1 MHPSP
6 LRLSRNDLP
15 IAFSYAI
22 LARMN
27 NNLFSLENKVAIVTG
42 ASKGIGEAIARGL
55 AQAGAKVVV
64 SSRKQ
69 DAVDDVAKSIA
80 ADGGAA
86 LGVAA
91 HMGEPEQ
98 IQQLVDRTVMEFGGV
113 DILVNNAA
121 INPVFGSTIDA
132 DPGVMQK
139 MLDVNVKGY
148 FLAIQKC
155 VPSMRA
161 RGGGS
166 IINVAS
172 VAGLNPG
179 AFMGMYSIT
188 KAAVIMMT
196 RVLAKELGQDKIRV
210 NAIAPGVIKTKFST
224 MLWDTPEIYERVT
237 NEAALKRIAMP
248 DELIGTALYLASDAS
263 SFTTGATIVVDGGA
277 S

>member
-1 MHPSP
+1 
-6 LRLSRNDLP
+6 
-15 IAFSYAI
+15 
-22 LARMN
+22 MN
-27 NNLFSLENKVAIVTG
+27 PDLFSLQDKVAIITG
-42 ASKGIGEAIARGL
+42 ASKGIGESIARGF
-55 AQAGAKVVV
+55 ARAGAKVVV

-69 DAVDDVAKSIA
+69 AAVDDVANAIC

-86 LGVAA
+86 LGIAA

-98 IQQLVDRTVMEFGGV
+98 IQKLVDATVMHFGGV

-121 INPVFGSTIDA
+121 INPLFGLTIEADMGVFA
-132 DPGVMQK
+132 K

-148 FLAIQKC
+148 VLAIQKC

-172 VAGLNPG
+172 VAGISPG
-179 AFMGMYSIT
+179 TFMGLYSIT

-196 RVLAKELGQDKIRV
+196 RVFAKELGPDKIRV

-224 MLWDTPEIYERVT
+224 MLWDTPEIYEQTV
-237 NEAALKRIAMP
+237 NSSALKRIGMP

-263 SFTTGATIVVDGGA
+263 SFTTGATIVVDGGVN
-277 S
+277 

>member
-1 MHPSP
+1 MS
-6 LRLSRNDLP
+6 NE
-15 IAFSYAI
+15 
-22 LARMN
+22 
-27 NNLFSLENKVAIVTG
+27 LFSLDNKVAIVTG

-55 AQAGAKVVV
+55 AQAGAAVVV

-69 DAVDDVAKSIA
+69 DAVDEVAQAITGE
-80 ADGGAA
+80 GGRA

-98 IQQLVDRTVMEFGGV
+98 VERLVDRTVMEFGGV

-121 INPVFGSTIDA
+121 INPVFGLTIDA
-132 DPGVMQK
+132 DMGVVQK

-148 FLAIQKC
+148 LLAIQKC

-166 IINVAS
+166 IINMAS

-179 AFMGMYSIT
+179 AGMGMYSIT

-196 RVLAKELGQDKIRV
+196 RVLARELGVDKIRV
-210 NAIAPGVIKTKFST
+210 NAVAPGVIKTKFST

-237 NEAALKRIAMP
+237 SEAALKRIGVP
-248 DELIGTALYLASDAS
+248 DELIGTALYLASDAA

-277 S
+277 N

>member
-1 MHPSP
+1 
-6 LRLSRNDLP
+6 
-15 IAFSYAI
+15 
-22 LARMN
+22 MN